1 MFSILKT
8 EWLKIKNYPAF
19 WWILGIIIF
28 SFPGINYLFYF
39 IHKDMTR
46 SKDMAAQVANAIF
59 GSPFSFPEVFKTV
72 AFTSSI
78 FMLIP
83 AILVIM
89 LICNEYTYKTNRQNI
104 IDGWSRNNFLLG
116 KFFSVFI
123 IATITALLA
132 FTVSFVIGLI
142 NKNEA
147 AVAQPYN
154 QIKYMFYFY
163 LQALS
168 QLSFAFLLGLLLRR
182 AFITLGVYI
191 FYSIILENILEG
203 LGKKYVQDAGRFL
216 FLEISNR
223 LTPLPT
229 FMSKFGEERYNTLM
243 GQFNQHIAL
252 TILYTAIFWLLSF
265 WIIKKR
271 DL

>member
-8 EWLKIKNYPAF
+8 EWLKIKKYPAF
-19 WWILGIIIF
+19 WWILGITIL
-28 SFPGINYLFYF
+28 SYPGINSLFYF

-46 SKDMAAQVANAIF
+46 SKDMAAQIATAVF
-59 GSPFSFPEVFKTV
+59 GSPFTFPEVFKTV
-72 AFTSSI
+72 AFSSSL
-78 FMLIP
+78 FMIIP
-83 AILVIM
+83 AILIIM

-116 KFFSVFI
+116 KFFSVLI
-123 IATITALLA
+123 VATITAGLA
-132 FTVSFVIGLI
+132 IIVSFAIGII
-142 NKNEA
+142 NKNSETI
-147 AVAQPYN
+147 VQPYN
-154 QIKYMFYFY
+154 QFKYMIYFY
-163 LQALS
+163 LQTLS

-182 AFITLGVYI
+182 AFITLGVFI
-191 FYSIILENILEG
+191 FYSVIVENILEG
-203 LGKKYVQDAGRFL
+203 LGRKYTNDLGRFL

-229 FMSKFGEERYNTLM
+229 FMSKFGEERYNLLAS
-243 GQFNQHIAL
+243 QFNQHIWL
-252 TILYTAIFWLLSF
+252 TLVYTLIFWLLSL

>member
-19 WWILGIIIF
+19 WWILGIIIL
-28 SFPGINYLFYF
+28 SYPGVNYLFYF
-39 IHKDMTR
+39 IYKDMTR
-46 SKDMAAQVANAIF
+46 SKEMAAQIATAVF

-72 AFTSSI
+72 AFTSSL

-104 IDGWSRNNFLLG
+104 IDGWSRNNFLVG
-116 KFFSVFI
+116 KFFSVVI
-123 IATITALLA
+123 IATITATLA
-132 FTVSFVIGLI
+132 FLVSFAIGLI
-142 NKNEA
+142 NKNSEV
-147 AVAQPYN
+147 VAHPYN
-154 QIKYMFYFY
+154 QIKYMLYFY
-163 LQALS
+163 LQTLS

-191 FYSIILENILEG
+191 FYSIIVENILEG
-203 LGKKYVQDAGRFL
+203 LGRKYTNDLGRFL
-216 FLEISNR
+216 FLEMSNR

-229 FMSKFGEERYNTLM
+229 FMSKFGQDRYNTLIA
-243 GQFNQHIAL
+243 QFNEHIWL
-252 TILYTAIFWLLSF
+252 TIVYTLIFWGLSY